1 MFFAEM
7 QVVLKKYIMKTFNE
21 SLLTASRFCSLAGYE
36 PFASVL
42 LLDVRRYGHKELTS
56 YSARPDLNVLQR

>member
-21 SLLTASRFCSLAGYE
+21 SLLTARFCSLAGYE
-36 PFASVL
+36 PFANIL
-42 LLDVRRYGHKELTS
+42 LLDVRRYGHKEIMLH
-56 YSARPDLNVLQR
+56 SARPDLNVLQR